1 MLCGF
6 ISVQFSCLNEK
17 ELFLKGVDLESMGLV
32 VTNLVPPTVK
42 TKCVTSLKEPVLNV
56 NQDGL
61 EYCAK
66 QVLF

>member
-1 MLCGF
+1 MRREKFKCIHKSFKILMLCGF

-42 TKCVTSLKEPVLNV
+42 TKCVTS
-56 NQDGL
+56 
-61 EYCAK
+61 
-66 QVLF
+66 